1 MLCLALPGWSAVT
14 LPYIENSPAPANFS
28 WFCPEKLAK
37 GQPEKVV
44 PPAELDVRSCDIS
57 AWDFSGYTKDEL
69 ADVLTFDSKTVLPSK
84 NKLPKGFNAKKI
96 LKNGKNPGLH
106 LHA

>member
-28 WFCPEKLAK
+28 CFCPEILAK

-84 NKLPKGFNAKKI
+84 NKLPKGFTCRVA
-96 LKNGKNPGLH
+96 
-106 LHA
+106 